1 MDRLARVVL
10 AGFGSEYRLD
20 DGVGPLVAALAEL
33 ESEARDVGPLSDP
46 LDLLGHWNGAELVIV
61 IDAVRSG
68 VAPGT
73 VRVVELDVG
82 TDSRAGQGD
91 QASAAP
97 GTTSTHGLG
106 LEGVLRLARAIGQ
119 APKRL
124 VVVGIEGERFG
135 VGEGLS
141 PAVVAAV
148 PDAVRAVVELAREA

>member
-20 DGVGPLVAALAEL
+20 DGVGPLVAARAAL

-46 LDLLGHWNGAELVIV
+46 LDLLGHWNGAQLVIV

-73 VRVVELDVG
+73 VRVVELDVD

-91 QASAAP
+91 QASVAP

-124 VVVGIEGERFG
+124 VVVGVEGERFG

>member
-20 DGVGPLVAALAEL
+20 DGVGPLVAARAEL

-46 LDLLGHWNGAELVIV
+46 LDLLGHWNGAQLVIV

-73 VRVVELDVG
+73 VRVVELDVD

-91 QASAAP
+91 QASVAP

-124 VVVGIEGERFG
+124 VVVGVEGERFG